1 MFSELAKLNNKDVHN
16 FSLGCLCGYFRL
28 IEAVEK
34 GKVFFNGRVLHLN
47 MYGAKTY
54 VFLYQSC
61 DQVLLKQFQKKGP
74 VYSLSSIPLTKE
86 TTFKELVYDLDNIF
100 NPDSYP
106 NAKKR
111 YQKIRYPFTWLKK
124 QEAEIELLSS
134 ANFEEVEALYTVW
147 VRWKLQDKKTYKIMF
162 PDKRYINCCKKA
174 LEIKPRISSM
184 LSQKPLLIVNYPSFV
199 LRIKEKI
206 EAVRV
211 VSFQGTTAYDLAF
224 FGNTWSAPSQM
235 MNYFDVYVLKKLHE
249 QGIKL
254 FNCGAGLNKHLTQ
267 FKSHYPSHAIIS
279 YKYSKEKK

>member
-1 MFSELAKLNNKDVHN
+1 MISELAKLDNKDIHN

-34 GKVFFNGRVLHLN
+34 GRVFFNGRVLHLD

-54 VFLYQSC
+54 VFLYLPC
-61 DQVLLKQFQKKGP
+61 DQISLEQFQKKGP
-74 VYSLSSIPLTKE
+74 VYSLSSISLTKE
-86 TTFKELVYDLDNIF
+86 TTFKELVYNLDNIF
-100 NPDSYP
+100 NVASYP

-134 ANFEEVEALYTVW
+134 ANFEEVKALHTAW
-147 VRWKLQDKKTYKIMF
+147 VQWKLQDKKTYKIMF
-162 PDKRYINCCKKA
+162 PNKRYINCCRKVLGTKSK
-174 LEIKPRISSM
+174 IDST
-184 LSQKPLLIVNYPSFV
+184 LSQNLPLVVNYISFV
-199 LRIKEKI
+199 LKIKKKI

-211 VSFQGTTAYDLAF
+211 VSFQKTTAYDLAF

-254 FNCGAGLNKHLTQ
+254 FNCGAGLNRHLKR
-267 FKSHYPSHAIIS
+267 FKSHYPFTILRS
-279 YKYSKEKK
+279 YKYGKT